1 MDVTIKGNVVT
12 NGSLSTR
19 RALMLGLAQA
29 AAGSMLWR
37 PAIAAETLPKMTVT
51 RDPNCG
57 CCGNWVA
64 HVKAAG
70 FPVEVIE
77 IDDVAPLKAKLGVP
91 DALTS
96 CHTAEIGG
104 YVVEGH
110 VPAEAIKRLLTER
123 PKATGLAVPGM
134 PVGSPGME
142 IRGQA
147 PDAYEVVIFSAGRQN
162 VFARYRGLDQI

>member
-96 CHTAEIGG
+96 
-104 YVVEGH
+104 H

>member
-1 MDVTIKGNVVT
+1 MSVRIKGIVVT
-12 NGSLSTR
+12 QGFSSTR
-19 RALMLGLAQA
+19 RALVLGMTQMT
-29 AAGSMLWR
+29 AGLMLWR
-37 PAIAAETLPKMTVT
+37 PATAAEALPKMTVT

-57 CCGNWVA
+57 CCGAWVT

-77 IDDVAPLKAKLGVP
+77 IDDVAPLKTKLGVP

-96 CHTAEIGG
+96 CHTAEVGG

-110 VPAEAIKRLLTER
+110 VPAEAIKRLLAER
-123 PKATGLAVPGM
+123 PKATGLAVAGM

-142 IRGQA
+142 VRGQA
-147 PDAYEVVIFSAGRQN
+147 PDTYEVVIFSAGRQN
-162 VFARYRGLDQI
+162 VFARYRGLQLS